1 MGRKGFSVLFPILH
15 IMWLNNN
22 AFYHNADYKKSK
34 SYDALSALRPSDL
47 AFQGLTVLY
56 FTSIEAW
63 TIFIRKFLKKKA
75 DMDSIAAR

>member
-1 MGRKGFSVLFPILH
+1 MQTK
-15 IMWLNNN
+15 
-22 AFYHNADYKKSK
+22 KKSK

-63 TIFIRKFLKKKA
+63 TIFIRMLLKKKA
-75 DMDSIAAR
+75 DMADSSSALRYC